1 MYSFASNKEGTM
13 FAEYLQLLGLT
24 REAALSPEFA
34 KKVCVLALVGLVLLV
49 TGYKIKGVWGAIVA
63 LSVGTVVFLF
73 LENLLYLVI

>member
-1 MYSFASNKEGTM
+1 M
-13 FAEYLQLLGLT
+13 FSEYLQFLGLT

>member
-1 MYSFASNKEGTM
+1 M

-24 REAALSPEFA
+24 GEASLSPEFY
-34 KKVCVLALVGLVLLV
+34 KKVVVLALIGIILLV

>member
-1 MYSFASNKEGTM
+1 M
-13 FAEYLQLLGLT
+13 FAEYLQLLELP
-24 REAALSPEFA
+24 REAALSPEFY
-34 KKVCVLALVGLVLLV
+34 KKVVVLALIGLILLV

>member
-1 MYSFASNKEGTM
+1 M

-24 REAALSPEFA
+24 REAVLSPEFY
-34 KKVCVLALVGLVLLV
+34 KKVVVLAIAGLVLVV

-63 LSVGTVVFLF
+63 LSLGTVVLLF

>member
-1 MYSFASNKEGTM
+1 M

-24 REAALSPEFA
+24 REAALSPAFY
-34 KKVCVLALVGLVLLV
+34 KKVVVLALIGLILLV

-63 LSVGTVVFLF
+63 LSLGTVVLLF